1 MITLSV
7 VISVRVPKWVK
18 ERLESFGV
26 DIKDLVKKTLL
37 KEAERL
43 EMDSLAKRLDRLA
56 EKVKKK
62 VDIYELC
69 RLIDEERRKR

>member
-1 MITLSV
+1 VITLSV